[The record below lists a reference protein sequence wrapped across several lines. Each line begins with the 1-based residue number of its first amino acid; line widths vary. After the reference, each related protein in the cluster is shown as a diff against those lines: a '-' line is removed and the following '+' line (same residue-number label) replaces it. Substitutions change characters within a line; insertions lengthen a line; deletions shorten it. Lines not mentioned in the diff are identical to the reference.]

1 MPLQQPPPLRSEPA
15 ALGSTASSYSSLGL
29 NGVPGSIWDFV
40 SGSFSPSPSPI
51 LSTGPSASSPN
62 GAELA
67 RVRRQLDE
75 AKRKIRQWEESWQQ
89 VKQAC
94 DAWQRE
100 AQEAKERAR
109 MADSDR
115 QLALAQ
121 QVQQE

>member
-1 MPLQQPPPLRSEPA
+1 M
-15 ALGSTASSYSSLGL
+15 

-51 LSTGPSASSPN
+51 LSAGPPSSSSASPN

-89 VKQAC
+89 VKQVSV
-94 DAWQRE
+94 WGGQTGEGEGGLQGTQVSVWGVRRE
-100 AQEAKERAR
+100 GREGCRGLR
-109 MADSDR
+109 
-115 QLALAQ
+115 
-121 QVQQE
+121 